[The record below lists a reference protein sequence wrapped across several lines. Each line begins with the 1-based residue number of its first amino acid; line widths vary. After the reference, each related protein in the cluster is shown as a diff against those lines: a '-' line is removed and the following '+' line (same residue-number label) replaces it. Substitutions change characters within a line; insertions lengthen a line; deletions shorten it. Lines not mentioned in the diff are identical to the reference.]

1 MWQGLGAEGRS
12 ARADAGVS
20 RPHQLCELVA
30 LRLGE
35 GKLEPADYYKLRLYR
50 RGLSFEEKR
59 KYFSNQAIPPSLL
72 GNWAVVAQD
81 KLLTYCVLNS
91 LGIAT
96 PTIHAICHSVREYGR
111 AVGLKSASAV
121 AEYLRKEAPY
131 PLIAKPIRGIFSQ
144 DVWLLEGYDPAA
156 DRLVTTG
163 SSFTPEEF
171 AAHCCQ
177 RKTGYLFQELLR
189 PQEAIRAAISDR
201 LCTLRVMLRVAD
213 GGARLDRKSV
223 VEGQS
228 GSGRVDTGGRRDI
241 QNQECNSSKK

>member
-1 MWQGLGAEGRS
+1 MWQALRAEGRS

-111 AVGLKSASAV
+111 AVGLKSARAV
-121 AEYLRKEAPY
+121 AEYLRKEAPS
-131 PLIAKPIRGIFSQ
+131 PLISKPK
-144 DVWLLEGYDPAA
+144 
-156 DRLVTTG
+156 
-163 SSFTPEEF
+163 
-171 AAHCCQ
+171 H
-177 RKTGYLFQELLR
+177 
-189 PQEAIRAAISDR
+189 
-201 LCTLRVMLRVAD
+201 
-213 GGARLDRKSV
+213 
-223 VEGQS
+223 
-228 GSGRVDTGGRRDI
+228 GRRVGK
-241 QNQECNSSKK
+241 ECVSTCRSRW